1 MKRSI
6 FGLALG
12 LVMVAWMPLVATAQQ
27 SEKIPRIGW
36 LQGAASTNPI
46 YEAFRQGLR
55 DLGYIEGKNIE
66 LVIRSA
72 NGSLDHLPDLVH
84 ELISA
89 KVDMLLVGG
98 EQGLRAAKDATSTI
112 PILVVVCDSLDSLTA
127 SIARPGGKATG
138 LTCLSSEIAGKRL
151 QLLKEI
157 VPAISRV
164 AVLYNPEDQNKQAEL
179 NQMRDAG
186 QKLGLSL
193 SAFEART
200 VDQID
205 EAFADIDRQQAQA
218 LVILADVLM
227 VTNEKKLGELALK
240 YRLPAIYGF
249 RGFADAGGLVSY
261 GSSLRDTYIRAASYA
276 DKILHGTSPGDIPI
290 EQPTRFYLVV
300 NLKTAQTLGL
310 SVPASVLSLSDD
322 VIE

>member
-1 MKRSI
+1 MKRNM
-6 FGLALG
+6 FALALG
-12 LVMVAWMPLVATAQQ
+12 LVLSAWILQAARAQQ
-27 SEKIPRIGW
+27 AEKIPRIGW

-46 YEAFRQGLR
+46 YEGFRQGLKE
-55 DLGYIEGKNIE
+55 LGYVEGKNVD

-72 NGSLDHLPDLVH
+72 NGSLDHLPDLVKD
-84 ELISA
+84 LIGA

-138 LTCLSSEIAGKRL
+138 LTCISSEIAAKRL

-157 VPAISRV
+157 VPAVSRV
-164 AVLYNPEDQNKQAEL
+164 AVLYNPEDQNKPAEL
-179 NQMRDAG
+179 NQMQNAA
-186 QKLGLSL
+186 QKLGLTL
-193 SAFEART
+193 TAFEART
-200 VDQID
+200 SDQID
-205 EAFADIDRQQAQA
+205 KAFADIEGAHVQG

-227 VTNEKKLGELALK
+227 VTNEKKLGELTLK
-240 YRLPAIYGF
+240 YHLPAIYGF

-261 GSSLRDTYIRAASYA
+261 GSSLRDTYVRAASYA
-276 DKILHGTSPGDIPI
+276 DKILHGTSPGEIPI

-300 NLKTAQTLGL
+300 NLKTATTLGL
-310 SVPASVLSLSDD
+310 TVPPSVLSLSDD

>member
-1 MKRSI
+1 MKRNI
-6 FGLALG
+6 IALALG
-12 LVMVAWMPLVATAQQ
+12 FVLSAWMPHAARSQQ
-27 SEKIPRIGW
+27 AEKVPRIGW

-46 YEAFRQGLR
+46 YESFRQGLK
-55 DLGYIEGKNIE
+55 DLGYVEGKNVE

-72 NGSLDHLPDLVH
+72 NGSLDHLPDLVKD
-84 ELISA
+84 LIGA

-164 AVLYNPEDQNKQAEL
+164 AVLYNPEDQNKPAEL
-179 NQMRDAG
+179 NQMRDAA
-186 QKLGLSL
+186 QKLGLTL

-200 VDQID
+200 TDQID
-205 EAFADIDRQQAQA
+205 KAFADIDGAHAQA

-227 VTNEKKLGELALK
+227 VTNEKKLGELTLK

-261 GSSLRDTYIRAASYA
+261 GSSLRDTYVRAASYA
-276 DKILHGTSPGDIPI
+276 DKILHGTSPGEIPI

-300 NLKTAQTLGL
+300 NLKTARTLGL
-310 SVPASVLSLSDD
+310 TVPPSVLSLSDD